1 MVEQEKGYGIKS
13 WFQHHANPGHIYCRL
28 ANIVGRKV
36 ARKITIRYETIV
48 WKLMYA
54 QTMGDIMY
62 WKMIIEWWN
71 ESNESD
77 TNNETYWLVQLAA
90 NVVDP
95 NKGR

>member
-54 QTMGDIMY
+54 
-62 WKMIIEWWN
+62 
-71 ESNESD
+71 
-77 TNNETYWLVQLAA
+77 
-90 NVVDP
+90 
-95 NKGR
+95 